1 MYNIRTTYESRGESG
16 KGQLRDYMTMM
27 TRLQCYEEAEKKAGV
42 CPREYD
48 HYIANEACNALS
60 SASSCSSAD

>member
-1 MYNIRTTYESRGESG
+1 MYDIRTTYGTRGESG

-27 TRLQCYEEAEKKAGV
+27 TRLQGYEEAEKKAGV

-48 HYIANEACNALS
+48 HIANEACNALS